1 MWLVSFAVSF
11 SERKRNF
18 SRIVLEFREN
28 NGGLDQKA
36 TKMEKLYQS
45 QEGLNANKTEHKQK
59 DSSRYFHTML
69 HALGVVKQDV

>member
-1 MWLVSFAVSF
+1 MWFVSFAVSF

-18 SRIVLEFREN
+18 SRTVLEFREN

-45 QEGLNANKTEHKQK
+45 
-59 DSSRYFHTML
+59 
-69 HALGVVKQDV
+69 

>member
-1 MWLVSFAVSF
+1 MWFVSFAVSL

-45 QEGLNANKTEHKQK
+45 
-59 DSSRYFHTML
+59 
-69 HALGVVKQDV
+69 